1 VLHCLDTDILLH
13 SILLYSTSSDPVEV
27 AKRKRAIAM
36 LDRDDSALGCHDLY
50 SEDMSHG
57 RVVEGVR
64 IVDPF
69 R

>member
-27 AKRKRAIAM
+27 AKRKRAF
-36 LDRDDSALGCHDLY
+36 
-50 SEDMSHG
+50 G

-64 IVDPF
+64 IVAPF